1 MFKACFLG
9 LLFPFLLNGQE
20 TGLLRIAPDRAE
32 RAAEAAVWGG
42 VEEGYYKPTY
52 APVFQWSAGA
62 DARVT
67 RHGKTSSWTG
77 ALSLKQA
84 TGNKMYSSMFL
95 EPEYYPFD
103 ILEFDKGTKS
113 RQDFRLD
120 FGYLSDFGYEWAAGL
135 RASIQGAHVAKRQDI
150 PHSSSALDVRLEP
163 VLTYVMDDE
172 VGFAS
177 AYRLCFRNETLR
189 ATGDAD
195 RLFLD
200 EGMRYGT
207 YEVLE
212 GNGAFPVR
220 EMSHGLA
227 AHLYSEDVSA
237 GLNWTWKRGQA
248 GASGLGG
255 YKFPGSSV
263 SLFYEQVFQADQAD
277 HVLRASYGRDRDQL
291 RSNGTDGI
299 TAFSDRLSR
308 DVALK
313 YEVRFLHGAV
323 RRLGL
328 ALDGHRHVDRAL
340 YPRLDQ
346 VKRNLGSAA
355 LSSSFSFGPVDL
367 DLEALVGGG
376 LWRDRGRSKDETTDT
391 SYRRTEDWLRLMDY
405 YMAPRVGAGG
415 ALTYHFSSPKGLYVR
430 LDGRWLHALRKTA
443 TGGQNREIGNLTV
456 GYDF

>member
-220 EMSHGLA
+220 ELSHGF
-227 AHLYSEDVSA
+227 SELFQSPEFSV
-237 GLNWTWKRGQA
+237 GLEILWKRGQA
-248 GASGLGG
+248 GGDHGERF
-255 YKFPGSSV
+255 KFPGSTISA
-263 SLFYEQVFQADQAD
+263 SFQHTVLADKVN
-277 HVLRASYGRDRDQL
+277 HTYGIAYKRQRDQF
-291 RSNGTDGI
+291 RMVTDGG
-299 TAFSDRLSR
+299 FSSLSDRNHKILG
-308 DVALK
+308 LK
-313 YEVRFLHGAV
+313 YEARFLDGFLKTTGV
-323 RRLGL
+323 N
-328 ALDGHRHVDRAL
+328 LDGNHWSDRSHVGPGDRNKLFDLTATAH
-340 YPRLDQ
+340 
-346 VKRNLGSAA
+346 SA
-355 LSSSFSFGPVDL
+355 FSYGKVD
-367 DLEALVGGG
+367 V
-376 LWRDRGRSKDETTDT
+376 ETSVQWGNGWWQDHGQN
-391 SYRRTEDWLRLMDY
+391 SRVCDSRPEPLTEDWNRRMAY
-405 YMAPRVGAGG
+405 YLTKRTGLGG
-415 ALTYHFSSPKGLYVR
+415 TVTGHIDARLYVQ
-430 LDGRWLHALRKTA
+430 LSAYWYHAFDTSAYLS
-443 TGGQNREIGNLTV
+443 GHNREIATLKI
-456 GYDF
+456 GYKF

>member
-1 MFKACFLG
+1 MMKASLFG
-9 LLFPFLLNGQE
+9 LLLPVLLNAQE
-20 TGLLRIAPDRAE
+20 IGSLRLNPEQPARETKVAIQ
-32 RAAEAAVWGG
+32 GG
-42 VEEGYYKPTY
+42 VEEGWFRPTY
-52 APVFQWSAGA
+52 EGTLQWSAGTRA
-62 DARVT
+62 EGV
-67 RHGKTSSWTG
+67 RHGKKTSWMGSV
-77 ALSLKQA
+77 SL
-84 TGNKMYSSMFL
+84 GHKMGYGMLSSMFQ
-95 EPEYYPFD
+95 EPGYFPVD
-103 ILEFDKGTKS
+103 LLEFTPGMK
-113 RQDFRLD
+113 FRESGRLEAG
-120 FGYLSDFGYEWAAGL
+120 FLSDLGYEYAAGL
-135 RASIQGAHVAKRQDI
+135 KATFQAGYQGKQTGLR
-150 PHSSSALDVRLEP
+150 HSSFGMDLQVEP
-163 VLTYVMDDE
+163 TLTYIMDDNM
-172 VGFAS
+172 GLAM
-177 AYRLCFRNETLR
+177 AYVFRFKTERVRMRPEEGETAFVDQGLR
-189 ATGDAD
+189 YGVDAD
-195 RLFLD
+195 
-200 EGMRYGT
+200 GA
-207 YEVLE
+207 
-212 GNGAFPVR
+212 GAFPVR

-277 HVLRASYGRDRDQL
+277 HVIRASYGRDRDQL
-291 RSNGTDGI
+291 RSNGADGV

-308 DVALK
+308 DVVLK